1 MSALKEAV
9 NNTYGHRPRMRVC
22 GICLQEEKILL
33 VKHNTIGIKGCLWAP
48 PGGGIE
54 FGESMEQTLVR
65 EFAEETG
72 LEIEVGR
79 FLFVNEYIHAPLHAV
94 ELFFEVKIKGG
105 VLAIGTD
112 PEMPLDKQLIS
123 EVQFISVTDVLQE
136 NLAYYHDLFRHISK
150 AEDILQLQGYYST
163 R

>member
-1 MSALKEAV
+1 MSALKEV
-9 NNTYGHRPRMRVC
+9 INNTYGHKPRMRVC
-22 GICLQEEKILL
+22 GICMQEEKILL
-33 VKHNTIGIKGCLWAP
+33 VKHNSIGTKGYLWAP

-79 FLFVNEYIHAPLHAV
+79 FLFVNEYIYAPLHAV
-94 ELFFEVKIKGG
+94 ELFFQVKVTGG
-105 VLAIGTD
+105 ALAIGTD

-123 EVQFISVTDVLQE
+123 EVQFISVVEILQD
-136 NLAYYHDLFRHISK
+136 NLAYYHDLFKYISK
-150 AEDILQLQGYYST
+150 AEDIFQLQGYYST